1 MMMLKIEQNLRNDV
15 SGIYKNEL
23 VGKFNHA
30 ASQVRFELNQGV
42 SPDEYNKLNSFLQ
55 ALEASSEVVEQFWA
69 QTH

>member
-1 MMMLKIEQNLRNDV
+1 MMMLQIERNLRNDV

-23 VGKFNHA
+23 LDKFNQA

-42 SPDEYNKLNSFLQ
+42 SPDEYDKLNGFLQ
-55 ALEASSEVVEQFWA
+55 ALEASCEVVDQFWT